1 MNENNDSP
9 GIHRHVPTDLYRAR
23 LEHTI
28 RQAIR
33 SETQVG
39 VATRRRLAP
48 FLRNAAM
55 LAVGVVLGV
64 GTQVASAQVQDARQ
78 RSELEAAHE
87 LDRRMAVMR
96 VQVALEEHARVRQ
109 SFESGALSQQSLLAA
124 ATELRA
130 TQLAVSRID
139 LDLAEIRLTS
149 VAPRNELWAPLV
161 GKRDFVRE
169 RIKLDVA
176 HAQGR
181 LTIAQNSLAE
191 VERQVRV
198 GTALPSTAHAAGVAV
213 ARADRDVKL
222 QASRLALRDQFLK
235 DKSTPEELMRGAQ
248 AYEASFDLQLAVRLL
263 DDAKTRLE
271 MLSRD
276 AALGTATRLDVKRS
290 ELEVL
295 ERAAEVQRLQAQLK
309 KLR

>member
-1 MNENNDSP
+1 MNESNDL
-9 GIHRHVPTDLYRAR
+9 HVPADEFRAK
-23 LEHTI
+23 LEQSI
-28 RQAIR
+28 RVAIR
-33 SETQVG
+33 RESPAG

-55 LAVGVVLGV
+55 LAAGVVLGV

-149 VAPRNELWAPLV
+149 VAPRDELWAPLV

-176 HAQGR
+176 HAQ
-181 LTIAQNSLAE
+181 
-191 VERQVRV
+191 
-198 GTALPSTAHAAGVAV
+198 
-213 ARADRDVKL
+213 
-222 QASRLALRDQFLK
+222 
-235 DKSTPEELMRGAQ
+235 
-248 AYEASFDLQLAVRLL
+248 
-263 DDAKTRLE
+263 
-271 MLSRD
+271 
-276 AALGTATRLDVKRS
+276 
-290 ELEVL
+290 
-295 ERAAEVQRLQAQLK
+295 
-309 KLR
+309 